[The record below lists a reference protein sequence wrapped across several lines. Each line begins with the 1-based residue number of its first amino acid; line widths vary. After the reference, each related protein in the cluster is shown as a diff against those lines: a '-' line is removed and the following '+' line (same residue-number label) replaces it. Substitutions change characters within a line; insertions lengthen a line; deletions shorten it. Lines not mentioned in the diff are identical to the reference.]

1 MASFHAVATV
11 GQAILGLLTDA
22 CPRSEFPGAGFAL
35 YQAKDFQSPMTEGIS
50 LYLHR
55 IVVSTARRRLPDR
68 IDASGRRFRPS
79 LPVDLYFLLTAWAQS
94 ATLQHHLLAWAMR
107 ALEDTPSLPSGLL
120 NRFSARPDTFAPEES
135 VDLAL
140 EAVPQQDFLAIWEVA
155 KHHMQISATY
165 VARVVP
171 IDSTIELEQAP
182 TAQTRVIG
190 VGSQA

>member
-1 MASFHAVATV
+1 MASFHAIATV

-22 CPRSEFPGAGFAL
+22 CPRAEFPAAGFAL

-55 IVVSTARRRLPDR
+55 VVASTARRRLPDR
-68 IDASGRRFRPS
+68 IDAAGRRFRPS
-79 LPVDLYFLLTAWAQS
+79 LPVDLYFLMTPWAQS

-107 ALEDTPSLPSGLL
+107 VLEDTPSLPAGLL

-135 VDLAL
+135 IDLAL
-140 EAVPQQDFLAIWEVA
+140 EAVPQQDVLAIWEVA

-171 IDSTIELEQAP
+171 IDSAIELEQAVP
-182 TAQTRVIG
+182 AQTRVTG
-190 VGSQA
+190 TGALG